1 MGWVRFPY
9 NLMYACMS
17 QINYLCVKVG
27 NCCMYNKWMKLHG
40 NFTNNGI
47 YLVSLGPFHW
57 RLFSKKA
64 ALPRLVRR
72 TVEFAGILLLIRRS
86 REHRDVC
93 WSLIG
98 RKNIFCAQSDASIRI
113 SPGTGLFK
121 GSIPGS
127 LSSVLES
134 SRRRFSRPNWPPL
147 GLRGWNASSLLFLAC

>member
-1 MGWVRFPY
+1 MHV
-9 NLMYACMS
+9 S
-17 QINYLCVKVG
+17 INYLCVKVG

-86 REHRDVC
+86 REQRDVC

-113 SPGTGLFK
+113 SPGTGLLRVASQ
-121 GSIPGS
+121 G
-127 LSSVLES
+127 LSHPFLKAFAAV
-134 SRRRFSRPNWPPL
+134 FPDPTDRPL
-147 GLRGWNASSLLFLAC
+147 VSEGGMRAVSYF